1 MRTLDKTIWVNRNKT
16 DVVRHYQSEVE
27 EGFQFVMVD
36 LQYKITV
43 YVNYCLEED
52 VFP

>member
-1 MRTLDKTIWVNRNKT
+1 MDKTIWVTEIKHF
-16 DVVRHYQSEVE
+16 VRRYQREVE
-27 EGFQFVMVD
+27 GGFQFVMVD
-36 LQYKITV
+36 LQFKITV